1 MFVWTKIG
9 VIYKM
14 FDTIF
19 SRKFK
24 RILSNKG
31 MYKNVKHQK
40 TSHSFAVK
48 ITIHQ

>member
-1 MFVWTKIG
+1 MLVWTKIG

-14 FDTIF
+14 FDTTF

-24 RILSNKG
+24 LVLSNKD
-31 MYKNVKHQK
+31 MYKNVKRQK